1 MKAVNLLMMTGL
13 IALLSACSDPRPP
26 AEVVEE
32 RAQARWDA
40 MVARDFQAA
49 WEYYTPG
56 YREQITAA
64 EFEGEMAGRPVKWT
78 GAEVFE
84 VDCAE
89 DEPRCEVR
97 VRVDYEAR
105 AAVPGVGTLRSQSGV
120 TEIWLQIGG
129 DWWYSADA

>member
-1 MKAVNLLMMTGL
+1 MKAVNLLMLTGL
-13 IALLSACSDPRPP
+13 IALLAACSDPRPA

-32 RAQARWDA
+32 RAQARWEA

-56 YREQITAA
+56 YREQMTAA
-64 EFEGEMAGRPVKWT
+64 EFEGEMARRPVKWT
-78 GAEVFE
+78 AAEVFA
-84 VDCAE
+84 VDCPE

-97 VRVDYEAR
+97 VRVDYQAQ
-105 AAVPGVGTLRSQSGV
+105 AAVPGVGMLQSKSGV

-129 DWWYSADA
+129 EWWYSADA